1 MSVYDNIDEYIA
13 ARRVTG
19 LAVDRSGS
27 RAVVVVAALSD
38 SRTEYRTSLWEID
51 VDGRSPA
58 RRITHGE
65 LGESAPVFTASGDLM
80 FSRRSSEDDPAQ
92 LWVLPAVGGNR

>member
-38 SRTEYRTSLWEID
+38 SRTEYRTSLWEIAD
-51 VDGRSPA
+51 TGVV
-58 RRITHGE
+58 
-65 LGESAPVFTASGDLM
+65 PVQAGDLSVGVPDDIGHGV
-80 FSRRSSEDDPAQ
+80 SRSR
-92 LWVLPAVGGNR
+92 G